1 MKLQIYLLILM
12 ILLSSCESIK
22 RNVYKKI
29 FYRMDTVVELTLVLE
44 EPVKRFPFQKIP
56 ASRSDNIFNEI
67 DSLLKDYEK
76 RFSQN
81 SPNSELLKLNNRISN
96 DVSISKELYDML
108 LLGKAYG
115 DTLNGE
121 FDITLLPLK
130 ELWGFGK
137 GEGRREK
144 PTDKDIKNTLAK
156 VNYKNF
162 SLENNSSILFKNES
176 TFIDCGGIAKG
187 AAIEEMGKLLN
198 NLNVKDYLISAGGD
212 ILGVGQRIDET
223 PWKLGIKHPRGA
235 EKPLAIFSLDGGAV
249 VTSGDYERF
258 VEYGGKKYHHL
269 FNTKTGYPSE
279 ENMSVTIY
287 APSPVIADIL
297 STGLFS
303 RKAND
308 IISFVEKRPG
318 LECVVVDSSGNVY
331 ISKGWKENIKIL

>member
-1 MKLQIYLLILM
+1 MKIKLIIVLSLLIL
-12 ILLSSCESIK
+12 SCESIK
-22 RNVYKKI
+22 RNVYKRV

-44 EPVKRFPFQKIP
+44 EPVKRFPFQKIKV
-56 ASRSDNIFNEI
+56 SRSDHIFNEI
-67 DSLLKDYEK
+67 DSLLKDYEI

-81 SPNSELLKLNNRISN
+81 SPTSELLTLNNRNSN
-96 DVSISKELYDML
+96 EVTVSEELYHML
-108 LLGKAYG
+108 LMGKAYG
-115 DTLNGE
+115 DTLHGE

-137 GEGRREK
+137 GEGRKEK
-144 PTDKDIKNTLAK
+144 PSDEDIKNALAK

-162 SLENNSSILFKNES
+162 SLESKNRLLFKNEN

-187 AAIEEMGKLLN
+187 AAIEEIAKLLHAID
-198 NLNVKDYLISAGGD
+198 VKDYLISAGGD
-212 ILGVGQRIDET
+212 ILGVGQRIDKT

-287 APSPVIADIL
+287 ASSPVIADIL

-308 IISFVEKRPG
+308 IISFIEKRPG
-318 LECVVVDSSGNVY
+318 LECVVVDSSGNVH
-331 ISKGWKENIKIL
+331 ISKGWKDNINIL